1 MNSYQKF
8 NTWGRLRS
16 VMLGTYFTPEFFGTI
31 TDARIREPLM
41 QMAHDIN
48 EDLETFHRVLK
59 DFGCDVIRPVMQ
71 TQSFDVENVYQPTL
85 QVRNTHCVVGKT
97 MYQLNQ
103 DFHHPV
109 DPVLRDYCNNVVDL
123 FDHNEKFYDASM
135 TAAKQNYNSTKDL
148 WYSNSKYTELAGA
161 DWPKYEDFVQG
172 RRTKKPA
179 INTEIASFRRVLE
192 YETKEMAALQGP
204 NVINLPDRILVD
216 ANEYCNY
223 AVWLKEH
230 IDDHRPVYQFTTK
243 AGHVDGCFVVIGPN
257 TILGIDPLIDYNYY
271 FPGFEV
277 IKVSEESYQH
287 YIDEFNQMKSKVD
300 GRWWLPGEEQNN
312 PLINF
317 VEVYLKDWTGY
328 VAESV
333 FDVNVLVLDQHT
345 VCVSNITPEIAQSF
359 KQRGIEYVVVPWRHR
374 FFVDGGLHCITLD
387 LYRD

>member
-1 MNSYQKF
+1 
-8 NTWGRLRS
+8 
-16 VMLGTYFTPEFFGTI
+16 
-31 TDARIREPLM
+31 M
-41 QMAHDIN
+41 QA
-48 EDLETFHRVLK
+48 
-59 DFGCDVIRPVMQ
+59 
-71 TQSFDVENVYQPTL
+71 QSFDVENVYQPTL
-85 QVRNTHCVVGKT
+85 QVRNTHCVVGQT

-103 DFHHPV
+103 DFYHPV
-109 DPVLRDYCNNVVDL
+109 DPVLRDYCNNVVNL
-123 FDHNEKFYDASM
+123 FDDNEKFYSASM
-135 TAAKQNYNSTKDL
+135 SAAKENYNSIKNL
-148 WYSNSKYTELAGA
+148 WYSKSKYSELAGS
-161 DWPKYEDFVQG
+161 DWPKYENFIRGQ
-172 RRTKKPA
+172 RAKNPA
-179 INTEIASFRRVLE
+179 INVEIASFKRVLQ
-192 YETKEMAALQGP
+192 YETKEMAPLEGP
-204 NVINLPDRILVD
+204 NVINLPDKILVD

-223 AVWLKEH
+223 ATWLKER
-230 IDDHRPVYQFTTK
+230 IDDHRPVHQFTSK

-257 TILGIDPLIDYNYY
+257 TILGIDPFIDYNHY

-277 IKVSEESYQH
+277 IKVPEESYQH
-287 YIDEFNQMKSKVD
+287 YIDNYNQMKSKVD
-300 GRWWLPGEEQNN
+300 GRWWLPGQEQNN